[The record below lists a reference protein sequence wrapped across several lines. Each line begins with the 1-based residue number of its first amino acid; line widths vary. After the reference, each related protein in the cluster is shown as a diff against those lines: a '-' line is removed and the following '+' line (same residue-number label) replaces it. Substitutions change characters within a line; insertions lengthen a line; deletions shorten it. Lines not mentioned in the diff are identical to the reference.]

1 MYAPVQFTQYRTYR
15 TPPGFGTALLF
26 AALPLAALFAAMFP
40 AATAGLAVGWAGK
53 TALQR

>member
-1 MYAPVQFTQYRTYR
+1 MQYSDNRTYR
-15 TPPGFGTALLF
+15 TPPTFGMALLF

-40 AATAGLAVGWAGK
+40 AATAGLVVGWAGR